1 MEMMTP
7 SRTPGSRPSGPEPL
21 LGLPFDLFERYS
33 LTRDLV
39 RRMRSEGDPPLR
51 ILDVGGHSSPLKH
64 LLPEEVVV
72 LADPKPPG
80 SLVPIPLQ
88 FDGYVQASGS
98 SLPFRDGAFDVVTA
112 HDTLEHIPSPA
123 RAPFI
128 RELVRVSRGF
138 VIVNGPVYGLH
149 TVRAEEILVRL
160 QERLSLG
167 ENVFLNE
174 HRKFGLPQRESIERA
189 LESEGAPWVAIP
201 NGRLALWLAAN
212 ATKDLAVALFP
223 AGTLSEV
230 VDRAVNSAS
239 PLRDIGGT
247 CYRTAY
253 VATTTEAGLDALQ
266 ALQAEIPSIP
276 ESEAG
281 AEGLEET
288 LDLMEEFVREAP
300 MAAGT
305 ARQREL
311 EARLAELRASQE
323 RITASA
329 GYRVANRM
337 HRSLDRAAPWGT
349 RRRSFLL
356 APARAARV
364 VDREGWGGFFRR
376 LARVWRWVPRLFRPA
391 RPAVER
397 LSPDERYE
405 LWLKTHV
412 LSSANVRHMR
422 RRARSFGYRPRI
434 SVVLPVYDPDPAWLR
449 AAIDSVRSQVY
460 DRWELCI
467 VDDGSSRE
475 DVRDVIRSYEGRD
488 PRIRVRYH
496 DRNQGISSASNAAVE
511 LATGE
516 FIGFLDHDDELKPN
530 ALYEVVRLLNQRRDL
545 DYVYSDE
552 DKKELSGWLTEP
564 FLKPDWSPD
573 FLMSVNY
580 VTHFSVYRAEILR
593 ELGGFRSEYDGSQD
607 YDLVLRVTERTD
619 QIAHIPLPLYS
630 WRKVPG
636 SAAASLDFKD
646 YAYEAGK
653 NALEAALERRGYRGS
668 VEHGLV
674 EGRYRARY
682 EIRGQPRV
690 CIVIPTRD
698 RVDLLE
704 RCVESVRRASTFE
717 RYELLVVDN
726 DSKERRTQEYLQ
738 RFAGRA
744 MRYPGPF
751 NFARM
756 MNAAAEQAGDAD
768 FLLFLNNDT
777 EVIAPEWI
785 EAMVEHGQRPE
796 VAAVGARLLFPNGE
810 PQHEGIVVGL
820 GGSPARNVAMPYFNM
835 GRTIRNVSAVTA
847 ACMLVRPEVFRELGG
862 FEERMAVAWSDVDFC
877 LRAREK
883 GYEVVYTPYALLYHD
898 EGSSRGVGG
907 MHGDEDEALFLSRW
921 SEYRDPYYNPSFAVD
936 RPFELRMDA

>member
-1 MEMMTP
+1 MTTYP
-7 SRTPGSRPSGPEPL
+7 PQRHPGGPDGL
-21 LGLPFDLFERYS
+21 LGLPFDLHERYS
-33 LTRDLV
+33 LTRSLVELV
-39 RRMRSEGDPPLR
+39 RPDAGRRLR

-64 LLPEEVVV
+64 LLPEETIV

-80 SLVPIPLQ
+80 SLVPIPLRC
-88 FDGYVQASGS
+88 DHYVQSSGS
-98 SLPFRDGAFDVVTA
+98 VLPFADDAFDVVAA
-112 HDTLEHIPSPA
+112 HDTLEHIPSTD

-138 VIVNGPVYGLH
+138 VILNGPVYGLR

-174 HRKFGLPQRESIERA
+174 HRKFGLPQRESIERV

-201 NGRLALWLAAN
+201 NGRLALWLATN
-212 ATKDLAVALFP
+212 AAKDLATALFP

-230 VDRAVNSAS
+230 VDRSVNSAT
-239 PLRDIGGT
+239 PLRDLGGT

-253 VATTTEAGLDALQ
+253 VAATTVDGLEALRRLPANFPGD
-266 ALQAEIPSIP
+266 E

-281 AEGLEET
+281 SEGLEET
-288 LDLMEEFVREAP
+288 LNLLEEFVREAP

-323 RITASA
+323 RITHSA
-329 GYRVANRM
+329 GYRVVNRM
-337 HRSLDRAAPWGT
+337 HRSFDQMAPWGT

-356 APARAARV
+356 APARAMRV
-364 VDREGWGGFFRR
+364 IDRNGWGTFFGR
-376 LARVWRWVPRLFRPA
+376 LARVWRWVPRLFSPA
-391 RPAVER
+391 RPAVAG

-405 LWLKTHV
+405 LWLKTIV
-412 LSSANVRHMR
+412 LSRRRIRQMR
-422 RRARSFGYRPRI
+422 RRARSFPYRPRI
-434 SVVLPVYDPDPAWLR
+434 SVVLPVFDPEPAWLR
-449 AAIDSVRSQVY
+449 AAIDSVRFQVY

-475 DVRDVIRSYEGRD
+475 DVREVIRAYQGSD

-496 DRNQGISSASNAAVE
+496 DRNRGISAASNAAME
-511 LATGE
+511 LATGD
-516 FIGFLDHDDELKPN
+516 FIGFLDHDDELRPN
-530 ALYEVVRLLNQRRDL
+530 ALYEVVRLLNERRDL
-545 DYVYSDE
+545 DYIYSDE
-552 DKKELSGWLTEP
+552 DKEELSGWLTEP
-564 FLKPDWSPD
+564 FFKPDWSPD

-580 VTHFSVYRAEILR
+580 VTHFSVYRAVVLR
-593 ELGGFRSEYDGSQD
+593 EVGGFRTEYDGSQD

-619 QIAHIPLPLYS
+619 NLAHIPLPLYS

-653 NALEAALERRGYRGS
+653 NALEAALARRGYRGT

-674 EGRYRARY
+674 EGRYRVRY
-682 EIRGQPRV
+682 EIEGAPRV
-690 CIVIPTRD
+690 CIIIPTRD

-704 RCVESVRRASTFE
+704 RCVQSVLRASTYE
-717 RYELLVVDN
+717 PYELLVVDN
-726 DSKERRTQEYLQ
+726 DSKERRTEEYLQ
-738 RFAGRA
+738 SFPGRTMRF
-744 MRYPGPF
+744 PGAF
-751 NFARM
+751 NFARI
-756 MNAAAEQAGDAD
+756 MNAAAEEAGNAD

-777 EVIAPEWI
+777 EVIAPEWV

-810 PQHEGIVVGL
+810 PQHEGIIVGL
-820 GGSPARNVAMPYFNM
+820 EGAPAKNVAWPYFGM
-835 GRTIRNVSAVTA
+835 GQTVRDVSAVTA
-847 ACMLVRPEVFRELGG
+847 ACMLVRPEVFREMGG
-862 FEERMAVAWSDVDFC
+862 FEERMAVAFNDVDFC

-883 GYEVVYTPYALLYHD
+883 GYEIVYTPYALLYHD
-898 EGSSRGVGG
+898 EGSSRGLGA
-907 MHGDEDEALFLSRW
+907 MHGEEDEALFLSRW
-921 SEYRDPYYNPSFAVD
+921 ADYRDPYYSPSFDID
-936 RPFELRMDA
+936 RPFELKMES

>member
-1 MEMMTP
+1 MSP
-7 SRTPGSRPSGPEPL
+7 PGLSGPTRPEAL
-21 LGLPFDLFERYS
+21 LGLPFDLNERYS
-33 LTRDLV
+33 LTRNLV
-39 RRMRSEGDPPLR
+39 DRLRPGRRGRLR

-64 LLPEEVVV
+64 LLPDEEII

-80 SLVPIPLQ
+80 SLVPIPLRHN
-88 FDGYVQASGS
+88 GYVQSSGS
-98 SLPFRDGAFDVVTA
+98 VLPFQDGAFDVVTA
-112 HDTLEHIPSPA
+112 HDTLEHIPSPD

-128 RELVRVSRGF
+128 RELVRVSRGY
-138 VIVNGPVYGLH
+138 VILNGPVYGLR

-174 HRKFGLPQRESIERA
+174 HRRFGLPQRESIERA
-189 LESEGAPWVAIP
+189 LDSEGAPWVAIP

-212 ATKDLAVALFP
+212 AAKDLAVALFP
-223 AGTLSEV
+223 AGTLGEV
-230 VDRAVNSAS
+230 VDHAVNSAT
-239 PLRDIGGT
+239 PLRDLGGT

-253 VATTTEAGLDALQ
+253 VATTTEAGLEALRRLQ
-266 ALQAEIPSIP
+266 ADFPVVP
-276 ESEAG
+276 ETEAG

-288 LDLMEEFVREAP
+288 LTLLEEFVREAP

-311 EARLAELRASQE
+311 EARLAQLRASQE
-323 RITASA
+323 RITHSA
-329 GYRVANRM
+329 GYRVVNRL
-337 HRSLDRAAPWGT
+337 HRSFDRAAPWGT
-349 RRRSFLL
+349 RRRSVLL
-356 APARAARV
+356 APARAIRV
-364 VDREGWGGFFRR
+364 IERDGWGAFSRR
-376 LARVWRWVPRLFRPA
+376 LVRVWRWVPRLFRPA

-405 LWLKTHV
+405 LWLQTVV
-412 LSSANVRHMR
+412 LSSRRIRQMR
-422 RRARSFGYRPRI
+422 RRAKSFAYRPRI
-434 SVVLPVYDPDPAWLR
+434 SVVLPVYDPEPAWLR
-449 AAIDSVRSQVY
+449 AAIDSVRTQVY

-467 VDDGSSRE
+467 VDDGSSRG
-475 DVRDVIRSYEGRD
+475 DVRDVIRAYEGRD

-496 DRNQGISSASNAAVE
+496 QRNQGISVASNAAME

-530 ALYEVVRLLNQRRDL
+530 ALYEVVRLLNERRNL

-580 VTHFSVYRAEILR
+580 VTHFSVYRAEVLR
-593 ELGGFRSEYDGSQD
+593 EVGGFRTEYDGSQD

-619 QIAHIPLPLYS
+619 DIAHIPFPLYS

-636 SAAASLDFKD
+636 SAASSLDFKD

-653 NALEAALERRGYRGS
+653 NALEAAIERRGYRGS

-674 EGRYRARY
+674 EGRYRVRY
-682 EIRGQPRV
+682 EIRGDPEV
-690 CIVIPTRD
+690 CIIIPTRD

-726 DSKERRTQEYLQ
+726 DSRERRTEEYLKSFPGRTM
-738 RFAGRA
+738 RF
-744 MRYPGPF
+744 PGAF

-756 MNAAAEQAGDAD
+756 MNAAAEEAGDAD
-768 FLLFLNNDT
+768 YLLLLNNDT
-777 EVIAPEWI
+777 EVITPEWI

-810 PQHEGIVVGL
+810 PQHEGIIVGL
-820 GGSPARNVAMPYFNM
+820 EGTPAKNVSAPYFNM
-835 GRTIRNVSAVTA
+835 GRTIRNVTAVTA
-847 ACMLVRPEVFRELGG
+847 ACMLVRPDVFRGLGG
-862 FEERMAVAWSDVDFC
+862 FEERMAVAWNDVDFC

-883 GYEVVYTPYALLYHD
+883 GYEIVFTPYALLYHD

-907 MHGDEDEALFLSRW
+907 LHGEEDEALFLSRW
-921 SEYRDPYYNPSFAVD
+921 GAFRDPYYNPSFDID
-936 RPFELRMDA
+936 RPFELKMDG

>member
-1 MEMMTP
+1 MYP
-7 SRTPGSRPSGPEPL
+7 SRQPSPGPPEPL
-21 LGLPFDLFERYS
+21 LGLPFDLHERYS
-33 LTRDLV
+33 LTRSLV
-39 RRMRSEGDPPLR
+39 DRLRPERREPLR

-64 LLPEEVVV
+64 LLPDEVIV

-80 SLVPIPLQ
+80 SLVPIPLRC
-88 FDGYVQASGS
+88 DGYVQSSGS
-98 SLPFRDGAFDVVTA
+98 VLPFRDGAFDVVTA
-112 HDTLEHIPSPA
+112 HDTLEHIPSPD

-128 RELVRVSRGF
+128 RELVRVSGGF
-138 VIVNGPVYGLH
+138 VILNGPVYGLQ

-174 HRKFGLPQRESIERA
+174 HRKFGLPQRESIERVLDA
-189 LESEGAPWVAIP
+189 EGAPWVAIP
-201 NGRLALWLAAN
+201 NGRLALWLATN
-212 ATKDLAVALFP
+212 AAKDLATALFP

-230 VDRAVNSAS
+230 VDRAVNTAT
-239 PLRDIGGT
+239 PLRDLGGT

-253 VATTTEAGLDALQ
+253 VAITGEAGVDAFRRLR
-266 ALQAEIPSIP
+266 ADAESVP

-288 LDLMEEFVREAP
+288 LNLLEEFVREAP

-323 RITASA
+323 RITHSA
-329 GYRVANRM
+329 GYRVINRV
-337 HRSLDRAAPWGT
+337 HRSFDRMAPWGT
-349 RRRSFLL
+349 RRRSVLL
-356 APARAARV
+356 APARAVRV
-364 VDREGWGGFFRR
+364 VDREGGGAFLRR
-376 LARVWRWVPRLFRPA
+376 LAMVWRWVPRLFRPA
-391 RPAVER
+391 RPAVDGMSR
-397 LSPDERYE
+397 DERYE
-405 LWLKTHV
+405 LWLSTVV
-412 LSSANVRHMR
+412 LSSKQIRQMR
-422 RRARSFGYRPRI
+422 RWARTFSYRPRI
-434 SVVLPVYDPDPAWLR
+434 SVVLPVYDPEPAWLR

-467 VDDGSSRE
+467 VDDGSGRE
-475 DVRDVIRSYEGRD
+475 DVREVIRDYQGSD

-496 DRNQGISSASNAAVE
+496 ERNQGISAASNAAME

-516 FIGFLDHDDELKPN
+516 FIGFLDHDDELRPN
-530 ALYEVVRLLNQRRDL
+530 ALYEVVRLLNQRGDL
-545 DYVYSDE
+545 DYIYSDE

-580 VTHFSVYRAEILR
+580 VTHFSVYRAELLR
-593 ELGGFRSEYDGSQD
+593 EVGGFRTEYDGSQD
-607 YDLVLRVTERTD
+607 YDLVLRVTERTGD
-619 QIAHIPLPLYS
+619 IAHIPLPLYS

-646 YAYEAGK
+646 YAYAAGK
-653 NALEAALERRGYRGS
+653 NALEAALERRGYRGT

-674 EGRYRARY
+674 EGRYRVRY
-682 EIRGQPRV
+682 EIRGQPKV
-690 CIVIPTRD
+690 CIIIPTRD

-704 RCVESVRRASTFE
+704 RCVESVRRASTYE
-717 RYELLVVDN
+717 HYELLVVDN
-726 DSKERRTQEYLQ
+726 DSREGRTQEYLKA
-738 RFAGRA
+738 FPGRA
-744 MRYPGPF
+744 MRFPGAF

-756 MNAAAEQAGDAD
+756 MNAAAEEAGDAD
-768 FLLFLNNDT
+768 YLLFLNNDT

-810 PQHEGIVVGL
+810 PQHEGIVLGL
-820 GGSPARNVAMPYFNM
+820 EGAPAKNVAMPYFRM

-847 ACMLVRPEVFRELGG
+847 ACMLVRPDVFRGLGG

-883 GYEVVYTPYALLYHD
+883 GYEIVYTPYALLYHD
-898 EGSSRGVGG
+898 EGSSRGLGG
-907 MHGDEDEALFLSRW
+907 MHGEEDDALFPSRW
-921 SEYRDPYYNPSFAVD
+921 AGYRDPYYSPAFD
-936 RPFELRMDA
+936 IMRPFELPVAVT